1 MSKTLT
7 VPKAAEAEAALID
20 IPSLRADSRQMRII
34 EANLDG
40 EPMRESDLV
49 SVKTPTGGGTKWIVP
64 VNGNDEP
71 CDEIVGLCVGIA
83 KRGVLWPQ
91 DDPTDQRPVIVT
103 NDLITGY
110 RVSDDLGTIDPKA
123 LDRYRTGDKRFDW
136 VALSNS
142 PEFGFGS
149 ARGGAGKRC
158 KESRMIAILREG
170 DVWPIL
176 VRIGPGSL
184 AEWGPFQKRLP
195 SFHYECV
202 IGLRLEKTKGKN
214 GQPYSQ
220 IIPRV
225 VGLVSEEQGEVARRI
240 YVEPLKRMFNAP
252 PAGAAIV
259 VDHAAEDE

>member
-1 MSKTLT
+1 MSAIALTKT
-7 VPKAAEAEAALID
+7 EGQLID
-20 IPSLRADSRQMRII
+20 LPALRADSRQMRII

-40 EPMRESDLV
+40 EPMQEQDLV
-49 SVKTPTGGGTKWIVP
+49 RVKTPSGGGTKWLVP

-103 NDLITGY
+103 NDLLVGY

-123 LDRYRTGDKRFDW
+123 LDRYRVGDRRFDW

-142 PEFGFGS
+142 PEFGYGS

-158 KESRMIAILREG
+158 KESRIVAILREG

-176 VRIGPGSL
+176 VTIGPGSL
-184 AEWGPFQKRLP
+184 RGWLPFAKRMP

-202 IGLRLEKTKGKN
+202 VGLRLEKAKSSG
-214 GQPYSQ
+214 GQPYSV
-220 IIPRV
+220 IVPRI
-225 VGLVSEEQGEVARRI
+225 VGQVSEEQGEVARRI

-252 PAGAAIV
+252 PSGAV
-259 VDHAAEDE
+259 VTPEAHEDE

>member
-7 VPKAAEAEAALID
+7 VPKAAEAETALID

-40 EPMRESDLV
+40 EPMRVSDLV
-49 SVKTPTGGGTKWIVP
+49 RVKTPTGGGTKWIVP

-71 CDEIVGLCVGIA
+71 FDEIVGLCVGIA
-83 KRGVLWPQ
+83 KSGNLWPQ

-103 NDLITGY
+103 NDLVTGY

-123 LDRYRTGDKRFDW
+123 LERYRIGDRRYDW

-149 ARGGAGKRC
+149 ARGGAGK
-158 KESRMIAILREG
+158 
-170 DVWPIL
+170 
-176 VRIGPGSL
+176 
-184 AEWGPFQKRLP
+184 
-195 SFHYECV
+195 FHYECV
-202 IGLRLEKTKGKN
+202 IGLRLEKAKGKN

>member
-1 MSKTLT
+1 MSTTIAT
-7 VPKAAEAEAALID
+7 VTEGKLID
-20 IPSLRADSRQMRII
+20 LPALRADSRQLKII

-40 EPMRESDLV
+40 EPMQEQDLV
-49 SVKTPTGGGTKWIVP
+49 RVKTPSGGGTKWLVP

-103 NDLITGY
+103 NDLLVGY

-123 LDRYRTGDKRFDW
+123 LDRYRVGDRRFDW

-142 PEFGFGS
+142 PEFGYGS

-158 KESRMIAILREG
+158 KESRIVAILREG

-176 VRIGPGSL
+176 VTIGPGSL
-184 AEWGPFQKRLP
+184 RGWLPFAKRMP

-202 IGLRLEKTKGKN
+202 VGLRLEKAKSSG
-214 GQPYSQ
+214 GQPYSV
-220 IIPRV
+220 IVPRI
-225 VGLVSEEQGEVARRI
+225 VGQVSEEQGEVARRI

-252 PAGAAIV
+252 PSGAV
-259 VDHAAEDE
+259 VTPEAHEDE